1 MFKIGTITRNEK
13 GTENVLLKQSNGG
26 YWALV
31 TEADELISSLDPA
44 YKQDLS
50 NIGLEPDPLNFT
62 TDIPL
67 EVREEVNRVAQDTN
81 YLVEELTPMSA
92 VNQTLFSYAEGKELL
107 STVSKRSYEL
117 IAELL
122 KDYNTKI

>member
-1 MFKIGTITRNEK
+1 MFKIGTITRDEK
-13 GTENVLLKQSNGG
+13 GTENVLLKQSNEG
-26 YWALV
+26 YWGLV
-31 TEADELISSLDPA
+31 TEVDELISSLDPA
-44 YKQDLS
+44 CKQDLS

-67 EVREEVNRVAQDTN
+67 EVREEVNRVAQDAN

-92 VNQTLFSYAEGKELL
+92 INQTLFSYAEGKELL
-107 STVSKRSYEL
+107 HSISKRSYEL

-122 KDYNTKI
+122 KNYNTKI